1 MTEAQLDAPT
11 DQTPR
16 FSALDAVG
24 LFTRGL
30 AMGAADVVPGVS
42 GGTIAFISG
51 IYERF
56 VAALGSLSPV
66 FLIEL
71 CRGRVR
77 EALRRFFMMHWGVLI
92 PLLGGIALSIVL
104 LSKLITGL
112 MDSHPGPTYGFF
124 FGLIAA
130 SAWVP
135 LAMMTRFK
143 AHHAAAL
150 ALAAVA
156 AWVFVGLRAG
166 PIQLQVARA
175 EEGAR
180 SFVYAGKIR
189 STLDLAVVAGAAE
202 VHLKGPA
209 SFTPE
214 LVVFDPKGV
223 LSKHS
228 AEAPA
233 GFELRVLGTK
243 RALESWNADRPA
255 VVVLEEQRA
264 SLGWIFACGAVAI
277 SAMILPGIS
286 GSFLLLFL
294 GQYHAVFSAIHQCIG
309 HVLGLLGRQPD
320 TMTALVAHPWWRDFL
335 FVGVFLMGVVIGM
348 ALFSRAVTWL
358 FRHAH
363 DITMAVL
370 TGVMIGAL
378 RQPGR
383 EILDDAQRTGGG
395 SSYWVLVA
403 ATVVVGAVLVTGMNI
418 ADRVIRARRA
428 AP

>member
-1 MTEAQLDAPT
+1 MTEQPPDAPPN
-11 DQTPR
+11 QPPG
-16 FSALDAVG
+16 FSAFDAIG

-66 FLIEL
+66 FLLEL
-71 CRGRVR
+71 ARGRVR
-77 EALRRFFMMHWGVLI
+77 EAVRRFMLMHWGVLI
-92 PLLGGIALSIVL
+92 PLLGGIATAIVL

-112 MDSHPGPTYGFF
+112 MDSHPGPTYAFF

-135 LAMMTRFK
+135 LARMTTFK
-143 AHHAAAL
+143 ARHAIAL

-166 PIQLQVARA
+166 PIRLEVARS
-175 EEGAR
+175 EEAAR
-180 SFVYAGKIR
+180 SFVYAGKVR
-189 STLDLAVVAGAAE
+189 NTADVAAVASAAE
-202 VHLKGPA
+202 LHLNGPA

-233 GFELRVLGTK
+233 GFELRVLESK
-243 RALESWNADRPA
+243 AALDAWHADRPP

-264 SLGWIFACGAVAI
+264 SLSWIFACGAVAI
-277 SAMILPGIS
+277 SAMILPGVS

-294 GQYHAVFSAIHQCIG
+294 GQYHAVFSAIHQSIG

-335 FVGVFLMGVVIGM
+335 FVGVFLTGVLVGM

-383 EILDDAQRTGGG
+383 EILDDAHRTGGG
-395 SSYWVLVA
+395 SSYWLLVGGSIA
-403 ATVVVGAVLVTGMNI
+403 AGAILVTGLNV

-428 AP
+428 AN